1 MTSIANA
8 KEQAHS
14 PFRQRSQD
22 IPVGTLRRKA
32 RNIPPARMSILL
44 RSTISRDGELDQ
56 FVAGAGSLHFGGCCE
71 MADDADLGEG
81 SSRCRGAERAKRGRH
96 GDAADSEHLVAGLRR
111 TREASIT
118 CNGTGEL
125 DALMN

>member
-22 IPVGTLRRKA
+22 IPVSTLRRKA

-44 RSTISRDGELDQ
+44 WSTISRDSELDQ
-56 FVAGAGSLHFGGCCE
+56 FVAGAGSLYFGGCCE
-71 MADDADLGEG
+71 MADDADLCEG
-81 SSRCRGAERAKRGRH
+81 SPRCGGTKRAERGRH
-96 GDAADSEHLVAGLRR
+96 GDAADGEHLVVGLRR
-111 TREASIT
+111 AREASMT

-125 DALMN
+125 MD